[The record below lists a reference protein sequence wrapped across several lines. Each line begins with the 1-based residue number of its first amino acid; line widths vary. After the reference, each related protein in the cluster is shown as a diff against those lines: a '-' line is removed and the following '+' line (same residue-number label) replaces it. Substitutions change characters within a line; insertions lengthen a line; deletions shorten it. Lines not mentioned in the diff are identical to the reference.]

1 MENKLENEEW
11 MSGTPEGY
19 FDSLSER
26 IRQSVFL
33 DDLRAKVADG
43 GFITPDNYFEAL
55 PEVIHGNSFLEQLKG
70 SSPVETAGFITPEGY
85 FSGLSSRI
93 VAQAHDDNDDLNEV
107 TMAVQAPSK
116 HAVKIVRLWHSSF
129 LKYASAAC
137 FILLSAAGLYFY
149 QQKPEPVVNY
159 AELANEQMLYDIDE
173 HVIIE
178 HIQAASMEEEQP
190 VVATADLENYILT
203 NYSQNDIASDL

>member
-11 MSGTPEGY
+11 MSGAPEGY

-33 DDLRAKVADG
+33 DALRDKVAEG
-43 GFITPDNYFEAL
+43 GFITPDNYFESL
-55 PEVIHGNSFLEQLKG
+55 PGVINGNLFLEQLKG
-70 SSPVETAGFITPEGY
+70 SGSVETAGFITPEGY
-85 FSGLSSRI
+85 FSSLSSRI
-93 VAQAHDDNDDLNEV
+93 VAQVQNVDLDEAA
-107 TMAVQAPSK
+107 MAVQAPSK
-116 HAVKIVRLWHSSF
+116 HADKIVRLWHSSF

-149 QQKPEPVVNY
+149 QQKTEPVVNY

-190 VVATADLENYILT
+190 VVAAADLENYILT